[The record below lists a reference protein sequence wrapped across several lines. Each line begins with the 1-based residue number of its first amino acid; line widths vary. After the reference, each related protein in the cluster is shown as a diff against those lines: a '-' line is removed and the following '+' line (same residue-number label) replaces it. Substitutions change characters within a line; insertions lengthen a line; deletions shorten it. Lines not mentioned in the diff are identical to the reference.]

1 MSKFDYINEMKN
13 QVIEFNETIYI
24 NDERFNLATYVD
36 KEDDSI
42 EYVLDLL
49 GYPTIDKIWD
59 GPSLCYVMEMA
70 YSWVEKNQ
78 KTLKQGW
85 LDVEKSIDEGH
96 KRYLATQK

>member
-1 MSKFDYINEMKN
+1 MSKFDYINEIKN

-49 GYPTIDKIWD
+49 GYPEIDKIWQSS
-59 GPSLCYVMEMA
+59 SLCDIMEMA
-70 YSWVEKNQ
+70 YDWVEKNQ
-78 KTLKQGW
+78 EDL
-85 LDVEKSIDEGH
+85 V
-96 KRYLATQK
+96 A

>member
-1 MSKFDYINEMKN
+1 MKKFDYINEIES

-49 GYPTIDKIWD
+49 GYPEINKIWQSS
-59 GPSLCYVMEMA
+59 SLLYVMEMA
-70 YSWVEKNQ
+70 NSWVRKHQ
-78 KTLKQGW
+78 KDL
-85 LDVEKSIDEGH
+85 VS
-96 KRYLATQK
+96 

>member
-13 QVIEFNETIYI
+13 QVIEFNEVIYI

-49 GYPTIDKIWD
+49 GYPEIDKIWQSS
-59 GPSLCYVMEMA
+59 SLCDIMEMA
-70 YSWVEKNQ
+70 YDWVEKNRED
-78 KTLKQGW
+78 L
-85 LDVEKSIDEGH
+85 V
-96 KRYLATQK
+96 A